1 MSDTP
6 RLIAGRY
13 ELGGLIGRGGMADV
27 YEGTDTRLGR
37 TVAIKLL
44 KSDLA
49 NDPTFEARFRQEAQ
63 ASARM
68 AHPTIVRVYDAGED
82 VTFDQQGQEHKRPFI
97 IMEYVR
103 GRLLRDL
110 LHERPFSIEESLE
123 YTAGVLTALEFSH
136 RAGVIHRDIKSANVM
151 ITDQGQVKVM
161 DFGIARAVSDS
172 SATMAQTSGIMGTAQ
187 YFSPEQAKGESVDS
201 RTDLYSTGV
210 LLYEMLAGRPPFKGD
225 TAVSVAYQHVSEAV
239 IPPSQFNA
247 QISRELDAVVLRA
260 LAKDRVERF
269 QTAEEFREHLLA
281 AAMGTPITQPTAVL
295 EPGEPDA
302 VETAEPVESAEVV
315 EPAAEETALDGEQV
329 AEAASVGSGEDT
341 DEEAAKPEAL
351 DPFDALLAGEVTA
364 TAAVQIAGDAPIVEP
379 AGSPAVAPA
388 APATP
393 STAAPATPTPPAT
406 TAKADDDFEAD
417 LANAG
422 FDRTSVLPAAQ
433 IPVKV
438 PEFVTPAETKRDSLI
453 ENPFAEL
460 GVELPTEP
468 ASANASA
475 TGKKG
480 GLLKGERPSPG
491 LIWGASTAAGVVVI
505 GLLIWLISFGG
516 SLNFTVTGNS
526 GIAVPDV
533 TNQNYTVGIQSLEGA
548 KLLVTKNY
556 EPSDTVP
563 AESIIRTD
571 PVAGTLVPPNTT
583 ITVVISTGKATIQM
597 PNLLGMDEAAAT
609 AAIASAKLTLGTIS
623 QVNSATAPLGQVIS
637 SDPMAGTA
645 VSAGTIVNLSI
656 SNGKV
661 MVPDVR
667 NLDISD
673 AQSRMMAPE
682 VGFTVSIQTKTDC
695 TTGTKGTIVLDQ
707 SILPGAAPQASTV
720 ILYVEC
726 KTN

>member
-82 VTFDQQGQEHKRPFI
+82 VTIDQQGQEHKRPFI

-269 QTAEEFREHLLA
+269 QTAEEFREHMLA

-295 EPGEPDA
+295 EPGEPEA
-302 VETAEPVESAEVV
+302 VEGAEALEAVEVV
-315 EPAAEETALDGEQV
+315 EPIEAADSLEAAAEGT
-329 AEAASVGSGEDT
+329 AEASQ
-341 DEEAAKPEAL
+341 EEADKPEPL

-379 AGSPAVAPA
+379 DGSPAAVPAAATPA

-393 STAAPATPTPPAT
+393 APATPPAT
-406 TAKADDDFEAD
+406 PAKAEDDFEAD

-438 PEFVTPAETKRDSLI
+438 PEFVTPDDSKRDSLI

-468 ASANASA
+468 ATAGASA

-491 LIWGASTAAGVVVI
+491 LIWGASTAAGVVVV

-516 SLNFTVTGNS
+516 SFNFTVSGNS
-526 GIAVPDV
+526 GIAVPNI
-533 TNQNYTVGIQSLEGA
+533 TNQNSSVGIQSLEA
-548 KLLVTKNY
+548 ANLLVTKNY
-556 EPSDTVP
+556 EPSETVP

-597 PNLLGMDEAAAT
+597 PNLIGMDEAAAT

-623 QVNSATAPLGQVIS
+623 QVNSATAPLGQIIA
-637 SDPMAGTA
+637 SDPMPGTA
-645 VSAGTIVNLSI
+645 VSAGAIVNLSI

-661 MVPDVR
+661 TVPDVR

-673 AQSRMMAPE
+673 AQSRMTAPE
-682 VGFTVSIQTKTDC
+682 VGFMVSIQTKTDC
-695 TTGTKGTIVLDQ
+695 TNGLKGTIVLDQ
-707 SILPGAAPQASTV
+707 SILPGLAPQGSTV